1 MKNMQKLF
9 ALLLAVVMVLSM
21 AVTAFADTTG
31 STPPTPM
38 TDVGTI
44 TINGAAAGT
53 QYTIYRIL
61 DVAKTADG
69 KTVYITNPK
78 WADFIDASDYFTISN
93 GYISAITL
101 TELQLQQLAQDVITA
116 ATDETKIDPDGTSA
130 KLTNSG
136 IYTTKTQYQYGFYV
150 MTSDRNADKPVYSVF
165 TLNASNVEVDEK
177 NEVVVTIQKAV
188 QEDSD
193 VDLPGNGWGPENNA
207 EIGQEVQ
214 FKIEVKVAAGKDV
227 YTITDSMPNFKDIT
241 VVKYEYSNGN
251 VPENGVT
258 YQETSD
264 GFTVT
269 INTHFRE
276 NMLDGEKITIY
287 YKAKL
292 KAEADLTAVGNVNSA
307 TLTYYDK
314 VKEENVTIDPAVTTT
329 YTYKLEVNKWNENNQ
344 RLAGAKFILKKGDEQ
359 LKLSPVKDTE
369 GNKIANTYVVDPL
382 HGSEDAIVT
391 DNAGI
396 LNIYGLDT
404 EDTYTLVETEAPQDP
419 IKYIPMEP
427 LNFEV
432 HANENHTHVVHVT
445 NMPGVEMPSTGGMGT
460 TILYA
465 VGGIMVLAAVV
476 LLVTKKR
483 MSA

>member
-1 MKNMQKLF
+1 M
-9 ALLLAVVMVLSM
+9 
-21 AVTAFADTTG
+21 
-31 STPPTPM
+31 
-38 TDVGTI
+38 
-44 TINGAAAGT
+44 
-53 QYTIYRIL
+53 
-61 DVAKTADG
+61 
-69 KTVYITNPK
+69 
-78 WADFIDASDYFTISN
+78 
-93 GYISAITL
+93 
-101 TELQLQQLAQDVITA
+101 
-116 ATDETKIDPDGTSA
+116 
-130 KLTNSG
+130 
-136 IYTTKTQYQYGFYV
+136 
-150 MTSDRNADKPVYSVF
+150 
-165 TLNASNVEVDEK
+165 
-177 NEVVVTIQKAV
+177 VVTIQKAV